1 MIEVQHHG
9 SDDASLHTEADQFAY
24 FWQL

>member
-9 SDDASLHTEADQFAY
+9 SDDARLHTKANQFAY